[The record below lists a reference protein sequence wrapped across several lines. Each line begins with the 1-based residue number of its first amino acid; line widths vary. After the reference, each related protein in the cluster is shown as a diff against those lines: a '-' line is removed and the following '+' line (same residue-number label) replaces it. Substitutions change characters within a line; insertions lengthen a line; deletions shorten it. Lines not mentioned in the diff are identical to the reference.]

1 MTRRDCWT
9 PQQTVQR
16 IQGLHLVP
24 FTSQILAV
32 MALAICSVAAAAP
45 SCRALATADQPLL
58 IVRDLAG
65 TNHTLS
71 AEQFADLPQVSRKTK
86 LPHGGGEV
94 EFRGALLRDLL
105 AKFGVRPSSNAGEPL
120 EFSRPLRSA
129 YVLIEAADGY
139 QVVFSLPEIFQLG
152 AGQEVLVAQQE
163 DGQPLAAEAAPY
175 RIVLPGSDNCE
186 RWVRMVRRV
195 LVQPASAARWTSST
209 EDSQQGAPE
218 DPPKDKVEA
227 GVYLVGTGPGDPELI
242 AIKAARV
249 LRQAELVLC
258 FHWMPDELAPFVS
271 RDVIEVVSPRLQGG
285 RYLGRPIDQLT
296 TDQRQHAQ
304 QAHQEFEQLKAR
316 IKQLVAAGKVVVF
329 ADNGDPMIFSP
340 WAWLPEQMQGVGL
353 QVIPGMSSFNAG
365 NAALKRGVASL
376 GSVTLSSGAE
386 IGAPDENGRLAGTIV
401 FFTHRQKFQ
410 QLLPRLLDTYPSDT
424 PVALVCD
431 VSYPTEQII
440 QGSLGN
446 ILQQVADKSL
456 PHLYLFYVGDG
467 LQAGAQCQP

>member
-1 MTRRDCWT
+1 MTCRNCWT
-9 PQQTVQR
+9 RQQTVQR
-16 IQGLHLVP
+16 IQGLHRVP

-32 MALAICSVAAAAP
+32 MAGVMALAICSV
-45 SCRALATADQPLL
+45 ATADQPLL

-65 TNHTLS
+65 RNHTLS

-94 EFRGALLRDLL
+94 EFRGALLRELL
-105 AKFGVRPSSNAGEPL
+105 AKFGVRPSSNENEPL
-120 EFSRPLRSA
+120 EFPRPLRSA

-139 QVVFSLPEIFQLG
+139 QVVFSLPEIFQSS
-152 AGQEVLVAQQE
+152 AQQEILVAQSE
-163 DGQPLAAEAAPY
+163 DGKPLAAEAAPY
-175 RIVLPGSDNCE
+175 RIVLPGSENCE

-195 LVQPASAARWTSST
+195 LVQPASAARSLPSAKRV
-209 EDSQQGAPE
+209 EQGEPA
-218 DPPKDKVEA
+218 DRVEA
-227 GVYLVGTGPGDPELI
+227 GVYLVGTGPGDPDLI

-258 FHWMPDELAPFVS
+258 FHWMPDELAPFAS
-271 RDVIEVVSPRLQGG
+271 PDVIEVVSPQLQGG

-304 QAHQEFEQLKAR
+304 QAHQEFEQLKTR
-316 IKQLVAAGKVVVF
+316 VTQLVAAGKVVVF

-340 WAWLPEQMQGVGL
+340 WAWLPEQMQGVDL

-376 GSVTLSSGAE
+376 GSVTLSSGVE

-440 QGSLGN
+440 QGFLGN